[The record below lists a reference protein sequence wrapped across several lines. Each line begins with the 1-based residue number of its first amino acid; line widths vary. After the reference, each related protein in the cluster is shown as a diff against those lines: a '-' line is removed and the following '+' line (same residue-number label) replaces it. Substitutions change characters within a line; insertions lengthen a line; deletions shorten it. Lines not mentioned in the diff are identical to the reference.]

1 MSSGNNI
8 DNSQLWSKLGL
19 TSSDPNASKT
29 KSNDQIGQDTF
40 LKLMLAQMQ
49 NQDPM
54 KPMQSGE
61 FLTQIAQFS
70 SAKGIADMAQSFTT
84 LSNSLTSNQALQA
97 SSLIGRV
104 VLSPS
109 NQGYLTQGQGVGGSI
124 NLSSSAQ
131 NLTIN
136 IYDQN
141 GSVVKTIPMGNQ
153 SSGTSYFSWDGTDNN
168 GNQMPDGLYQVE
180 ATAGVGDTTQSLPI
194 NMASRVESVTMGKNG
209 QGVTLNLAG
218 LGSIDFN
225 KVVEIM

>member
-1 MSSGNNI
+1 MSNSI
-8 DNSQLWSKLGL
+8 DNSQTWADLGL
-19 TSSDPNASKT
+19 VSSDPNSKKT
-29 KSNDQIGQDTF
+29 TPNDQVGQDQF

-109 NQGYLTQGQGVGGSI
+109 NTGFLEQGQGMGGSVD
-124 NLSSSAQ
+124 LTSSAQ
-131 NLTIN
+131 NMNVTV
-136 IYDQN
+136 YDQN

-153 SSGTSYFSWDGTDNN
+153 QSGTVYFSWDGTDSN
-168 GNQMPDGLYQVE
+168 GNQMPAGLYQVE
-180 ATAGVGDTTQSLPI
+180 ATAGVGDSTQSLPI
-194 NMASRVESVTMGKNG
+194 NMAARVESVTMGKNG

-225 KVVEIM
+225 NVREIM

>member
-1 MSSGNNI
+1 MSNKI
-8 DNSQLWSKLGL
+8 DNSQTWADLGL
-19 TSSDPNASKT
+19 VSSDKKKT
-29 KSNDQIGQDTF
+29 TPNDQVGQDQF

-54 KPMQSGE
+54 KPMESGQ

-104 VLSPS
+104 VLSPN
-109 NQGYLTQGQGVGGSI
+109 NQGFLEQGQGLGGSVD
-124 NLSSSAQ
+124 LGSSVQ
-131 NLTIN
+131 NMNVT
-136 IYDQN
+136 IYDKN
-141 GSVVKTIPMGNQ
+141 GSTVKTIPMGNQ
-153 SSGTSYFSWDGTDNN
+153 PSGTSYFSWDGTDSS
-168 GNQMPDGLYQVE
+168 GNPMPPGLYQVE
-180 ATAGVGDTTQSLPI
+180 ATAGVGDSTQSLPI
-194 NMASRVESVTMGKNG
+194 NIASRVESVTVGKSG

-225 KVVEIM
+225 NVREIM